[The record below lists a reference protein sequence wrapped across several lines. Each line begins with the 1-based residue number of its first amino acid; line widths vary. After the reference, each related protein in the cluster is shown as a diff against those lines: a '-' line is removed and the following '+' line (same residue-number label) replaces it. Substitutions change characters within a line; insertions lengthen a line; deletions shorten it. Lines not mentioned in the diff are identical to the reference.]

1 MDDLTFQS
9 AKSLARA
16 IREKSVSAREVVE
29 AHLRR
34 IEEVNPVLNAVVQ
47 LAAERAESEARELD
61 DALARGEL
69 RGPLHGVPITIKDS
83 FDTEGIISTGGT
95 LGRAAFVP
103 ERDATPVARLR
114 AAGAVLL
121 GKTNTP
127 ELTMAAET
135 DNLVYGRTNNPFDVS
150 RTPGGSS
157 GGAAAII
164 SAGGSPLDLGTDT
177 GGSIRFPSHYCGIA
191 GLKPTTGRVPRTGHI
206 IGYDMGAAQ
215 SLTVVGPMARYVED
229 LELAFPIIAG
239 PDYRDPHMVPMPIGD
254 PGDVDLAGLRVAYY
268 TESPGAS
275 PTPETVRAVRD
286 AAAALAE
293 AGATTAEESP
303 SVLADGEERML
314 SFIGSDNWAWG
325 DRLLERFGTTREH
338 AWITMWRGMAKPL
351 DTGDFTALLE
361 EIDRFRSEMIVFM
374 ETRDLIVCPISAQP
388 ALLHGAS
395 YDEEHMRGLG
405 YSGVYNVTGWPA
417 AIVRVGTSPEGLPIG
432 VQMVARPWRE
442 DVSLAAARVL
452 EGAFGGW
459 RRPGGV

>member
-1 MDDLTFQS
+1 M
-9 AKSLARA
+9 
-16 IREKSVSAREVVE
+16 
-29 AHLRR
+29 
-34 IEEVNPVLNAVVQ
+34 
-47 LAAERAESEARELD
+47 
-61 DALARGEL
+61 
-69 RGPLHGVPITIKDS
+69 PITIKDS
-83 FDTEGIISTGGT
+83 FDTEGVISTGGT

-268 TESPGAS
+268 TESPGATRRRRRRCGRCATRPPLS
-275 PTPETVRAVRD
+275 PTRGRPRRRSRRA
-286 AAAALAE
+286 
-293 AGATTAEESP
+293 
-303 SVLADGEERML
+303 VLADGEERML

-338 AWITMWRGMAKPL
+338 SWITMWRGMAKPL

-361 EIDRFRSEMIVFM
+361 EIDRFRSDMIAFM

-442 DVSLAAARVL
+442 DVSLAAARHL
-452 EGAFGGW
+452 EAAFGGW
-459 RRPGGV
+459 QRPGV

>member
-1 MDDLTFQS
+1 MEDITFRS
-9 AKSLARA
+9 AKSIAQA
-16 IREKSVSAREVVE
+16 IRDQSVSVSEVVE

-34 IEEVNPVLNAVVQ
+34 IEEVNPVINAVVQ
-47 LAAERAESEARELD
+47 LAAERARAEARELD
-61 DALARGEL
+61 DALARGES
-69 RGPLHGVPITIKDS
+69 RGPLHGVPVTIKDS
-83 FDTEGIISTGGT
+83 FDTEGIVSTGGT
-95 LGRAAFVP
+95 LGRADYVP

-114 AAGAVLL
+114 AAGAVVL

-164 SAGGSPLDLGTDT
+164 TAGGSPLDLGTDT

-206 IGYDMGAAQ
+206 IGPDMGAAQ

-254 PGDVDLAGLRVAYY
+254 PGEVDLAGLRVAYY
-268 TESPGAS
+268 IESRGAT

-286 AAAALAE
+286 AAAALAD
-293 AGATTAEESP
+293 AGATIAEESP
-303 SVLADGEERML
+303 SALEGVEDDQL
-314 SFIGSDNWAWG
+314 SFIGADDWAWG

-338 AWITMWRGMAKPL
+338 HWITMWRGMAKPL
-351 DTGDFTALLE
+351 STGDFTALLE
-361 EIDRFRSEMIVFM
+361 DLDRFRGGMIEFM
-374 ETRDLIVCPISAQP
+374 ETRDLIVCPISAGP
-388 ALLHGAS
+388 ALLHGSS

-405 YSGVYNVTGWPA
+405 YSGMYNLTGWPS
-417 AIVRVGTSPEGLPIG
+417 AIVRVSTSPEGLPIG

-452 EGAFGGW
+452 EAAFGGW
-459 RRPGGV
+459 RAPEGV

>member
-1 MDDLTFQS
+1 MEDITFRS
-9 AKSLARA
+9 AKSIAQA
-16 IREKSVSAREVVE
+16 IRDKSVSVSEVVD

-34 IEEVNPVLNAVVQ
+34 IEEVNPVINAVVQ
-47 LAAERAESEARELD
+47 LAAEQARAEARELD
-61 DALARGEL
+61 DALARGES
-69 RGPLHGVPITIKDS
+69 RGPLHGVPVTIKDS
-83 FDTEGIISTGGT
+83 FDTEGIVSTGGT
-95 LGRAAFVP
+95 LGRADYVP

-114 AAGAVLL
+114 AAGAVVL

-164 SAGGSPLDLGTDT
+164 TAGGSPLDLGTDT

-206 IGYDMGAAQ
+206 IGPDMGAAQ

-254 PGDVDLAGLRVAYY
+254 PGEVDLAGLRVAYY
-268 TESPGAS
+268 TESRGAT
-275 PTPETVRAVRD
+275 PTPETVRAVHD
-286 AAAALAE
+286 AAAALAD
-293 AGATTAEESP
+293 AGATIAEESP
-303 SVLADGEERML
+303 SALEGVEDDQL
-314 SFIGSDNWAWG
+314 SFIGADDWAWG
-325 DRLLERFGTTREH
+325 DRLLERSGTTREH
-338 AWITMWRGMAKPL
+338 HWITMWRKMANPL
-351 DTGDFTALLE
+351 STGDFTALLE
-361 EIDRFRSEMIVFM
+361 DLDRFRSGMIEFM
-374 ETRDLIVCPISAQP
+374 ETRDLIVCPISAGP
-388 ALLHGAS
+388 ALLHGSS

-405 YSGVYNVTGWPA
+405 YSGMYNLTGWPS
-417 AIVRVGTSPEGLPIG
+417 AIVRVSTSPEGLPIG

-452 EGAFGGW
+452 EAAFGGW
-459 RRPGGV
+459 RAPEGV

>member
-1 MDDLTFQS
+1 M
-9 AKSLARA
+9 
-16 IREKSVSAREVVE
+16 
-29 AHLRR
+29 
-34 IEEVNPVLNAVVQ
+34 
-47 LAAERAESEARELD
+47 
-61 DALARGEL
+61 
-69 RGPLHGVPITIKDS
+69 
-83 FDTEGIISTGGT
+83 
-95 LGRAAFVP
+95 P

-157 GGAAAII
+157 GGGAAII

-254 PGDVDLAGLRVAYY
+254 PGDVDLAGLRGWRTTPSRRARLRRRRRCGLCATRPPLSPTRGRPRRRRRRQRSR
-268 TESPGAS
+268 TERSACCRSSAPTTGPGA
-275 PTPETVRAVRD
+275 T
-286 AAAALAE
+286 
-293 AGATTAEESP
+293 GCW
-303 SVLADGEERML
+303 SVSAP
-314 SFIGSDNWAWG
+314 
-325 DRLLERFGTTREH
+325 TREH

-361 EIDRFRSEMIVFM
+361 EIDRFRSEMIAFM

-452 EGAFGGW
+452 EAAFGGW
-459 RRPGGV
+459 QRPGV

>member
-1 MDDLTFQS
+1 MEDLTFRS
-9 AKSLARA
+9 AKSIARA
-16 IREKSVSAREVVE
+16 IRDKSVSVSEVVE

-34 IEEVNPVLNAVVQ
+34 IEEVNPVINAVVQ
-47 LAAERAESEARELD
+47 LAPERARAEARELD
-61 DALARGEL
+61 DALARGEV
-69 RGPLHGVPITIKDS
+69 RGPLHGVPITMKDS
-83 FDTEGIISTGGT
+83 FDTEGIVSTGGT
-95 LGRAAFVP
+95 LGLADYVP

-157 GGAAAII
+157 GGGAAII
-164 SAGGSPLDLGTDT
+164 TAGGSPLDLGTDT

-206 IGYDMGAAQ
+206 IGPDMGAAQ

-239 PDYRDPHMVPMPIGD
+239 PDYRDPHIVPVPIGD
-254 PGDVDLAGLRVAYY
+254 PGEVDLAGLRVAYY
-268 TESPGAS
+268 SEAAGAT
-275 PTPETVRAVRD
+275 PTPETARAVRD
-286 AAAALAE
+286 AAAALAD
-293 AGATTAEESP
+293 AGASVSEESP
-303 SVLADGEERML
+303 SALSSAEDTFLALIGADG
-314 SFIGSDNWAWG
+314 FAWG
-325 DRLLERFGTTREH
+325 DRLLERSGTTREH
-338 AWITMWRGMAKPL
+338 HWITRWKETANPL
-351 DTGDFTALLE
+351 STGDYTALLE
-361 EIDRFRSEMIVFM
+361 ELDRFRSGMIEFM
-374 ETRDLIVCPISAQP
+374 ETHDLIVCPISAGP
-388 ALLHGAS
+388 ALLHGS
-395 YDEEHMRGLG
+395 TFDEEQLRGLG
-405 YSGVYNVTGWPA
+405 YSGVYNLTGWPS

-459 RRPGGV
+459 QAPEGM

>member
-191 GLKPTTGRVPRTGHI
+191 GLKPTSGRVPRTGHI

-275 PTPETVRAVRD
+275 ASPETARAVRD
-286 AAAALAE
+286 AAAALAD
-293 AGATTAEESP
+293 AGATTAEEAP
-303 SVLADGEERML
+303 AALADRRGADAVVHRLRQLGLGRPAARAFRDDAGARLDNDVEGDGE
-314 SFIGSDNWAWG
+314 
-325 DRLLERFGTTREH
+325 
-338 AWITMWRGMAKPL
+338 
-351 DTGDFTALLE
+351 TAGHG
-361 EIDRFRSEMIVFM
+361 R
-374 ETRDLIVCPISAQP
+374 
-388 ALLHGAS
+388 LHGAAGG
-395 YDEEHMRGLG
+395 DRPLQ
-405 YSGVYNVTGWPA
+405 
-417 AIVRVGTSPEGLPIG
+417 VRDDRVHGD
-432 VQMVARPWRE
+432 ARP
-442 DVSLAAARVL
+442 DSVSHLGAAGAAARGVL
-452 EGAFGGW
+452 RRGAHARSGLFGGVQ
-459 RRPGGV
+459 RDGLAGGDSAGGHVAGGSADRGADGGASVA

>member
-254 PGDVDLAGLRVAYY
+254 PGRRGPGRAARGVLHRVAGGVGDAGDGAGGARRGRRSRRGGGDHGGGVAEQCSR
-268 TESPGAS
+268 TERSACCRSSARTTGPGATGCWS
-275 PTPETVRAVRD
+275 VSAPRGSTP
-286 AAAALAE
+286 
-293 AGATTAEESP
+293 G
-303 SVLADGEERML
+303 
-314 SFIGSDNWAWG
+314 
-325 DRLLERFGTTREH
+325 
-338 AWITMWRGMAKPL
+338 
-351 DTGDFTALLE
+351 
-361 EIDRFRSEMIVFM
+361 
-374 ETRDLIVCPISAQP
+374 
-388 ALLHGAS
+388 
-395 YDEEHMRGLG
+395 
-405 YSGVYNVTGWPA
+405 
-417 AIVRVGTSPEGLPIG
+417 
-432 VQMVARPWRE
+432 
-442 DVSLAAARVL
+442 
-452 EGAFGGW
+452 
-459 RRPGGV
+459 

>member
-1 MDDLTFQS
+1 MDELTYRS
-9 AKSLARA
+9 AKSIAQA
-16 IREKSVSAREVVE
+16 IRDKSVSVREVVE

-34 IEEVNPVLNAVVQ
+34 IEEVNPVINAVVQ
-47 LAAERAESEARELD
+47 LAAERAVNEARELD
-61 DALARGEL
+61 DALARGEV
-69 RGPLHGVPITIKDS
+69 RGPLHGVPITMKDS
-83 FDTEGIISTGGT
+83 FDTEGIVSTGGT
-95 LGRAAFVP
+95 LGRAAYVP
-103 ERDATPVARLR
+103 DRDATPVARLR

-164 SAGGSPLDLGTDT
+164 TAGGSPLDLGTDT

-191 GLKPTTGRVPRTGHI
+191 GLKPTSGRVPRTGHI
-206 IGYDMGAAQ
+206 IGPDMGAAQ
-215 SLTVVGPMARYVED
+215 ALTVVGPMARYVED

-268 TESPGAS
+268 TESPGPS
-275 PTPETVRAVRD
+275 PTPETARAVQD
-286 AAAALAE
+286 AAAALAD
-293 AGATTAEESP
+293 AGATTTAEAP
-303 SVLADGEERML
+303 AALAAGEERLM
-314 SFIGSDNWAWG
+314 SFIGSDDWAWG

-338 AWITMWRGMAKPL
+338 AWITMWRRMAEPL
-351 DTGDFTALLE
+351 ETGDYTALLE
-361 EIDRFRSEMIVFM
+361 EIDRFRSEMIAFM

-405 YSGVYNVTGWPA
+405 YSGVYNVTGWPS

-452 EGAFGGW
+452 EAAFGGW
-459 RRPGGV
+459 RAPEGV